1 MNAKLAARK
10 LTLTYGLMLALL
22 ALAFV
27 LRLEHL
33 LARIFHIDEYISMLA
48 AQMTADKG
56 APIFPSGLFYGH
68 GLLTSYL
75 AAPFLRLFG
84 FSEEMAR
91 WPSLLVGMLGVASFY
106 LVGLRLFKSRA
117 AGLFAMTFAALDIQ
131 VILWSARMR
140 MYALAGLLMLL
151 VLYFLARGTFLEPKP
166 GYRLAAAA
174 CYLGA
179 ILSHSVA
186 VVALPVL
193 VAASVIVIALGH
205 KKFRWDWYRRD
216 GVRLEVV
223 IVLVLVLLGVGYSL
237 AEQLPFLSPGA
248 GSGAGGGGVQA
259 VLGKFLEPGVSWERV
274 DDFLYYFTS
283 PAYWPLMLLGVWAMV
298 RALVALVRGELTRR
312 DLATLFLGLVF
323 WLTIAELGLA
333 VTHTWRKTRYLFIL
347 CQAPFL
353 LLAADGLARLGES
366 GAALLRTRAR
376 SLAPAATVLGIAAIL
391 AFWGDPAIGLAAARG
406 TGGYDTAFKWVDEHW
421 QAGDRVMTVHPSAAY
436 LYLGR
441 SDYYATQTTA
451 RTLLDDE
458 LEEVDRYVG
467 SDLLDSVAAL
477 NQALSQKGRL
487 WFVVDTN
494 RLFSRYELP
503 FVEQVF
509 AQMDVVKRGADV
521 LVFLSRP
528 YPRPLPAQPL
538 VSTQASFG
546 DLIELGGYSLDLD
559 AMAPDRSLQLALYW
573 RPKTAQLS
581 KVYKVFVQLRDEQ
594 DDIVAQADHYIFEGF
609 VTASL
614 LEQAGQSGDWLRDS
628 ADLVLPTPL
637 PAGRYRLLVGL
648 YDPDSLD
655 RVPVVA
661 DRSGENAVLLETV
674 SIP

>member
-1 MNAKLAARK
+1 VLI
-10 LTLTYGLMLALL
+10 LALM
-22 ALAFV
+22 ALAFG
-27 LRLEHL
+27 LRFQHL

-48 AQMTADKG
+48 AQMTAEKG

-75 AAPFLRLFG
+75 AAPLVRLLG
-84 FSEEMAR
+84 FSEEIAR
-91 WPSLLVGMLGVASFY
+91 WPSLLAGMLSVAAFY

-117 AGLFAMTFAALDIQ
+117 AGLFALAFAALDIQ

-140 MYALAGLLMLL
+140 MYALAGLFMLL
-151 VLYFLARGTFLEPKP
+151 ALYFLALGLFLEPRP
-166 GYRLAAAA
+166 RYRLAAAA

-186 VVALPVL
+186 VVALPVW
-193 VAASVIVIALGH
+193 AAAGLIVIGLGH
-205 KKFRWDWYRRD
+205 KQFGWDWYRRR
-216 GVRLEVV
+216 GVRLEVAA
-223 IVLVLVLLGVGYSL
+223 ILILLLLGVGYSL
-237 AEQLPFLSPGA
+237 AEQLPFLSPGSTA
-248 GSGAGGGGVQA
+248 GAGGGGIQA
-259 VLGKFLEPGVSWERV
+259 VLGKFLEPGVSWARV

-283 PAYWPLMLLGVWAMV
+283 PAYWPLMALGIWAVARAFVSLL
-298 RALVALVRGELTRR
+298 RGQLTRR

-353 LLAADGLARLGES
+353 LLAADGLARLGEL
-366 GAALLRTRAR
+366 GAALFAKRAVA
-376 SLAPAATVLGIAAIL
+376 LAPAATLLGVAGIL
-391 AFWGDPAIGLAAARG
+391 AFWGGPALGLAAARG

-458 LEEVDRYVG
+458 SEEEVDRYVG
-467 SDLLDSVAAL
+467 SDLVDSVAGL
-477 NQALSQKGRL
+477 NQALAENGRL

-509 AQMDVVKRGADV
+509 AQMDVVNRDAGV

-528 YPRPLPAQPL
+528 YPRPLPEQPAAG
-538 VSTQASFG
+538 VQANFG
-546 DLIELGGYSLDLD
+546 DMIELDGYSLDLD
-559 AMAPDRSLQLALYW
+559 ALAPDRTLQLALYW
-573 RPKTAQLS
+573 RPQAAQLS
-581 KVYKVFVQLRDEQ
+581 KVYKVFVQLRDAG
-594 DDIVAQADHYIFEGF
+594 DNNVAQADHFIFEGF
-609 VTASL
+609 VTGAV
-614 LEQAGQSGDWLRDS
+614 LERARQEGDWLRDS
-628 ADLVLPTPL
+628 ADLVLPESL
-637 PAGRYRLLVGL
+637 PSGTYRLLVGL
-648 YDPDSLD
+648 YDPDTLE

-674 SIP
+674 TIP

>member
-1 MNAKLAARK
+1 MSAKHTARN
-10 LTLTYGLMLALL
+10 LSVTYGLMVALL

-27 LRLEHL
+27 LRFKHL

-48 AQMTADKG
+48 AQMTAEKG

-117 AGLFAMTFAALDIQ
+117 AGLFAMTFAVLDIQ

-151 VLYFLARGTFLEPKP
+151 ALYFLAQGTFLDPKP
-166 GYRLAAAA
+166 RYRLAAAA

-179 ILSHSVA
+179 ILSHSV
-186 VVALPVL
+186 
-193 VAASVIVIALGH
+193 SVIVLPVWGAAALIVIGLGH
-205 KKFRWDWYRRD
+205 RKFRWNWYRRRSI
-216 GVRLEVV
+216 RLEVV
-223 IVLVLVLLGVGYSL
+223 VVLVLVLLGVGYSL
-237 AEQLPFLSPGA
+237 AEQLPFLSPGS
-248 GSGAGGGGVQA
+248 GSGGGGGGVQA

-283 PAYWPLMLLGVWAMV
+283 PAYWPLMILGVWALA
-298 RALVALVRGELTRR
+298 RALASLVRGELTRR
-312 DLATLFLGLVF
+312 DLATLFLGLIF

-353 LLAADGLARLGES
+353 LLAADGLARLGELGS
-366 GAALLRTRAR
+366 ALLRTRSRWMAQG
-376 SLAPAATVLGIAAIL
+376 ATLLGVAGIL
-391 AFWGDPAIGLAAARG
+391 AVWGGPAIELAGARG

-458 LEEVDRYVG
+458 SEEVDRYVG
-467 SDLLDSVAAL
+467 SDLLDSVDAL
-477 NQALSQKGRL
+477 NQVLSEPGRL

-509 AQMDVVKRGADV
+509 AQMDVVDRGAEV

-538 VSTQASFG
+538 VSTHAAFD
-546 DLIELGGYSLDLD
+546 DLIELAGYSLDLG
-559 AMAPDRSLQLALYW
+559 AIAPDGTLQLALYW
-573 RPKTAQLS
+573 QPQAAQVS
-581 KVYKVFVQLRDEQ
+581 RIYKVFVQLRDEQ
-594 DDIVAQADHYIFEGF
+594 DNIVAQADHYIFEGF
-609 VTASL
+609 VTASI
-614 LEQAGQSGDWLRDS
+614 LEQARQDGEWLRDS
-628 ADLVLPTPL
+628 ADLVLPGSL
-637 PAGRYRLLVGL
+637 PSGTYRLLVGL
-648 YDPDSLD
+648 YDPDTFE

-661 DRSGENAVLLETV
+661 DQSGENAVLLETV